1 MFGLFLF
8 FSCLSFF
15 LLSLLVRISYYS
27 FFDSFVM
34 LLLFFFCFSTVPPL
48 SQQCLRFRSLKF
60 VLSLFIF
67 QNSSFWVWIS
77 ANSNWIFNRQKKKKI
92 LRFIACK
99 KRNKQTFT
107 FQDRMTNG
115 LFVAHR
121 FAIRLINIFFPSL
134 RLLELSLSLLLYNGS
149 PCHWQFFFSSSQLAD
164 RKPVILHL
172 NSWCQS
178 RWIRKNDGKF
188 E

>member
-1 MFGLFLF
+1 MFV
-8 FSCLSFF
+8 FF
-15 LLSLLVRISYYS
+15 LVVAASSHII
-27 FFDSFVM
+27 
-34 LLLFFFCFSTVPPL
+34 
-48 SQQCLRFRSLKF
+48 
-60 VLSLFIF
+60 LFIF
-67 QNSSFWVWIS
+67 RFFCDVITIFFFALARFRLCRNNVCAFDRLNSFYLFSFFKTLLFGCGLVPIQIGFS
-77 ANSNWIFNRQKKKKI
+77 TDKSKKRI

-172 NSWCQS
+172 NS
-178 RWIRKNDGKF
+178 
-188 E
+188 